1 MELCFA
7 ARLVS
12 VGRSKP
18 PSGTG
23 FDRKNLRGVQPAM
36 KTCLKAKTGRS
47 PEMFWNAEPEID
59 VDGAPGIDRLE
70 KVH

>member
-1 MELCFA
+1 MELCFT

-12 VGRSKP
+12 VGRLKP

-23 FDRKNLRGVQPAM
+23 FDRENLRGVQPAM
-36 KTCLKAKTGRS
+36 KTFLKAKTGRS
-47 PEMFWNAEPEID
+47 PEMFGNAEPEID